1 MVMKVVLDPQ
11 QPLLYSIIWVFPI
24 IGVPQNG
31 WFITENP
38 IKKGWFEGTPIFGN
52 IHIYSTL
59 DIHWSSRRKALP
71 CLWLQSTSLF
81 THIISRL
88 TLGQILLNKGRC
100 SNHLTNTPSRAP
112 YPHVGFHSPGFA
124 FEHQELLDNDQWT
137 ATHTTTL
144 VLFSNLSPVRLQRHP
159 TT

>member
-1 MVMKVVLDPQ
+1 MKVVLDSQ

-38 IKKGWFEGTPIFGN
+38 IKMDALRVPRFSETSIF
-52 IHIYSTL
+52 TL
-59 DIHWSSRRKALP
+59 LLTFIDLTGERHCLASDSKAH
-71 CLWLQSTSLF
+71 SLF
-81 THIISRL
+81 NHIISRL

-124 FEHQELLDNDQWT
+124 FEHQELLDNDQ
-137 ATHTTTL
+137 
-144 VLFSNLSPVRLQRHP
+144 
-159 TT
+159 